1 MISKVKLVAVVVS
14 ALIIVTSIVCLFV
27 YINKLN
33 NEIADLNVTVSEQE
47 SQIDQLNCNIQSLEK
62 NLESVYATMNITNE
76 YIDSL
81 KQIHDNETTAKQEI
95 YNEII
100 TNEESKDWY
109 NTPIPDGILSI
120 MSDDSDIMCE
130 NSNSNG
136 N

>member
-1 MISKVKLVAVVVS
+1 MISKVKLIAVIVS
-14 ALIIVTSIVCLFV
+14 ALIIVASVICLFV

-33 NEIADLNVTVSEQE
+33 NKIADLNVTVSEQE
-47 SQIDQLNCNIQSLEK
+47 SQIGQLNCNIQSLEK

-81 KQIHDNETTAKQEI
+81 KQIHDNETTSKQEI

-120 MSDDSDIMCE
+120 MSDDTDLMCE

>member
-1 MISKVKLVAVVVS
+1 MISKVKLIAVIVS
-14 ALIIVTSIVCLFV
+14 ALIIVASVICLFV

-47 SQIDQLNCNIQSLEK
+47 SQIGQLNCNIQSLEK

-81 KQIHDNETTAKQEI
+81 KQIHDNETTSKQEI

-120 MSDDSDIMCE
+120 MSDGADLMCE

>member
-1 MISKVKLVAVVVS
+1 MISKVKLVAVIVS

-33 NEIADLNVTVSEQE
+33 NKIADLNVTVSEQE

-81 KQIHDNETTAKQEI
+81 KQIHDNETTTKQEI

-109 NTPIPDGILSI
+109 NTPIPDGILSVI
-120 MSDDSDIMCE
+120 SDDTDLMCE

>member
-1 MISKVKLVAVVVS
+1 MISKVKLIAVIVS
-14 ALIIVTSIVCLFV
+14 ALIIVASVICLFV

-33 NEIADLNVTVSEQE
+33 NKIADLHVTVSEQE

-81 KQIHDNETTAKQEI
+81 KQIHDNETTTKQEI

-109 NTPIPDGILSI
+109 NTPIPDGILSVI
-120 MSDDSDIMCE
+120 SDDTAIMCE

>member
-1 MISKVKLVAVVVS
+1 MINKVKLIVAIVS
-14 ALIIVTSIVCLFV
+14 TLIIVASVICLFV

-33 NEIADLNVTVSEQE
+33 NKIADLNVTVSAQE
-47 SQIDQLNCNIQSLEK
+47 SQIGQLNCNIQSLEK

-81 KQIHDNETTAKQEI
+81 KQIHDNETTSKQEI

-120 MSDDSDIMCE
+120 MSDDTDLMCE
-130 NSNSNG
+130 NRDSNG

>member
-1 MISKVKLVAVVVS
+1 MINKVKLIVAIVS
-14 ALIIVTSIVCLFV
+14 ALIIVASVICLFV

-33 NEIADLNVTVSEQE
+33 NKIVDLNTTVSEQE
-47 SQIDQLNCNIQSLEK
+47 SQIGQLNCNIQSLEK

-81 KQIHDNETTAKQEI
+81 KQIHDNETTSKQEI

-120 MSDDSDIMCE
+120 MYDDTDIMCE
-130 NSNSNG
+130 NSDSNG

>member
-1 MISKVKLVAVVVS
+1 MISKVKLVAVIVA

-47 SQIDQLNCNIQSLEK
+47 SQIDLLNCNIQSLVK

-81 KQIHDNETTAKQEI
+81 KQIHDNETTTKQEI
-95 YNEII
+95 YDEII

-109 NTPIPDGILSI
+109 NTPIPDGIFFFF
-120 MSDDSDIMCE
+120 SDDTDFMCE
-130 NSNSNG
+130 NSDTDRN
-136 N
+136 

>member
-1 MISKVKLVAVVVS
+1 MISKVKLVAVIVS
-14 ALIIVTSIVCLFV
+14 ALIIVVSVICLFV

-33 NEIADLNVTVSEQE
+33 NKIADLNVTVSEQE

-62 NLESVYATMNITNE
+62 NLKSVYATMNITNE

>member
-1 MISKVKLVAVVVS
+1 MSSKIKLIAVVVS
-14 ALIIVTSIVCLFV
+14 AFIIITSIVCLFV

-47 SQIDQLNCNIQSLEK
+47 SQIDQLHCNIQSLEK
-62 NLESVYATMNITNE
+62 NLESVYATMSITNE

-81 KQIHDNETTAKQEI
+81 KQIYDNETTTKQEI
-95 YNEII
+95 YDEII

-120 MSDDSDIMCE
+120 MSDDIDFMCE
-130 NSNSNG
+130 DSDTDRN
-136 N
+136 